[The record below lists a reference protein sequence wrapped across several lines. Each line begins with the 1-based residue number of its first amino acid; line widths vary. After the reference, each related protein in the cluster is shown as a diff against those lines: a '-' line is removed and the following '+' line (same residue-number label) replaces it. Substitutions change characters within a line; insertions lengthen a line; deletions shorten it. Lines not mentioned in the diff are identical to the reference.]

1 MQPDRLRGVIAAVA
15 TPLGQDATISHQKL
29 IAHCGWLLDNGCDGI
44 NLLGTT
50 GEATS
55 FSVEQRLA
63 TMQAVARSR
72 LPLDRFMV
80 GTGAAA
86 LADASQLTAAARD
99 FGFAGAL
106 LLPPFYYKP
115 IDHDGL
121 TTYVETVIK
130 AVEPRD
136 LKLYLYHYPQLSG
149 VPYAI
154 DAVEHLHRAYPEQ
167 ILGLKDSS
175 GDLDYS
181 AELARRLPR
190 FAVFP
195 SAEGAIGRAKEF
207 NFAGCISATVNVTA
221 PLVGRAWADLGSPA
235 ASEALAQAT
244 AIRQALAS
252 VPLVAAVKWAVS
264 RQTGDRGWTRLVPP
278 LRSLNLGEEA
288 ALQSALAKTTFAQ
301 LTRASARPLAAAK

>member
-1 MQPDRLRGVIAAVA
+1 MHSNRLRGVIAAAA
-15 TPLGQDATISHQKL
+15 TPLGREATINHEKL
-29 IAHCGWLLDNGCDGI
+29 IAHCGWLLENGCDGI

-55 FSVEQRLA
+55 FSAEQRLA
-63 TMQAVARSR
+63 AMQAVARSG

-86 LADASQLTAAARD
+86 LADATRLTAAARD
-99 FGFAGAL
+99 LGFAGAL

-115 IDHDGL
+115 IDRDGL
-121 TTYVETVIK
+121 IAYVDAVIK

-149 VPYAI
+149 VPYTLE
-154 DAVEHLHRAYPEQ
+154 AVEHLHRAYPEQ

-181 AELARRLPR
+181 AELARRIPG

-195 SAEGAIGRAKEF
+195 SAEGAIGRATEL
-207 NFAGCISATVNVTA
+207 NFAGCISATVNITA
-221 PLVGRAWADLGSPA
+221 PLVGRAWADPGSQA
-235 ASEALAQAT
+235 AAEALSEAT

-252 VPLVAAVKWAVS
+252 VPLVAAVKWALS
-264 RQTGDRGWTRLVPP
+264 RQTGDKDWTRVMPP
-278 LRSLNLGEEA
+278 LRTLNTGEDT
-288 ALQSALAKTTFAQ
+288 ALQSALSKTSFARLATASERR
-301 LTRASARPLAAAK
+301 LTAAK